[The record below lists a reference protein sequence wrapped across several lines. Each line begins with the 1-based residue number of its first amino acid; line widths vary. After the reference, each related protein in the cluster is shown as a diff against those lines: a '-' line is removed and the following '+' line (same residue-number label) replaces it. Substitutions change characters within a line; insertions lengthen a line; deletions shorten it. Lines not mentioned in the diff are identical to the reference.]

1 MLINDLKLYGRN
13 EKEINPFVQT
23 VHVFSRD
30 VRGDPGI

>member
-13 EKEINPFVQT
+13 EEINPFVQT
-23 VHVFSRD
+23 VRVFSSD